1 MAQLCVALDTDR
13 ERALEIAWELAD
25 LPIIFKVGY
34 KLFIPFGSGMVRDLK
49 SVTMGSPIF
58 LDLKLHDIPNTVRNG
73 VLGANT
79 LGVKFIT
86 IHTLGGE
93 EMIKAAAEVK
103 GELTLL
109 GVTLLTSHDEGYL
122 KQIGINTSREEFVF
136 KLAEI
141 GLSNGCDGLVC
152 SANEVEG
159 LKKRFG
165 NFLAVVPGIRLEDK
179 RIEKDDQKMVATPKE
194 AVERG
199 ADIIVIGRPIVN
211 AENPREVA
219 EKILKEIGY

>member
-1 MAQLCVALDTDR
+1 MAKLCVALDTDR

-34 KLFIPFGSGMVRDLK
+34 KLFVPYGSGMVRDLK
-49 SVTMGSPIF
+49 SVSMGAPVF

-79 LGVKFIT
+79 LGVEFLT
-86 IHTLGGE
+86 VHTLGGR
-93 EMIKAAAEVK
+93 EMIRAAAEVK
-103 GELTLL
+103 GNLTLL

-122 KQIGINTSREEFVF
+122 KEIGVNLPREEFVF

-141 GLSNGCDGLVC
+141 GLENGCDGLVC
-152 SANEVEG
+152 SAHEVEA

-165 NFLAVVPGIRLEDK
+165 NFLAVVPGIRLE
-179 RIEKDDQKMVATPKE
+179 RIEGDDQKRVATPEE
-194 AVERG
+194 AIERG
-199 ADIIVIGRPIVN
+199 ADIIVVGRPIVN
-211 AENPREVA
+211 AENPRAVA
-219 EKILKEIGY
+219 EEILKRIS